1 MFLYCFNVCSFR
13 NFLSTTMASNQ
24 EKEDEFTIRI
34 PTKASKK
41 YHIMKFRDNDPAQWK
56 QVRMVRENNKK
67 EFKNPEE
74 EMPKF
79 GAGSEY
85 GREEREVSVVQNIS
99 IHGQILITTLNSKS
113 KFPLFSGSKTK
124 KVWICKQKV

>member
-1 MFLYCFNVCSFR
+1 
-13 NFLSTTMASNQ
+13 MASNQ

-41 YHIMKFRDNDPAQWK
+41 YHIMKFRDNDPANWK

-67 EFKNPEE
+67 EFKGPEE

-85 GREEREVSVVQNIS
+85 GREEREVVTRMQY
-99 IHGQILITTLNSKS
+99 IHATYVTTY
-113 KFPLFSGSKTK
+113 
-124 KVWICKQKV
+124 ICTYVSNYVHTFI